1 MQQLITKTVILDKET
16 LKKQLRESFFKHA
29 ANLIKTKI
37 FYELQMS
44 SKDTTTCKTFQETG
58 GAKIA
63 SAYTCLLKIFKT
75 RHSITNHEL
84 ELSFER
90 LEQYLNT
97 TTNVIKEG
105 ILAQFNKD
113 ETETIISNQT
123 PLDIETIQEFQDN
136 FIVPM
141 IWWQKHLHF
150 TSKEEVK
157 KHNTIATTRG
167 NVQQ

>member
-1 MQQLITKTVILDKET
+1 MQDLPGNWWSQNSISVYLPAQDI
-16 LKKQLRESFFKHA
+16 Q
-29 ANLIKTKI
+29 
-37 FYELQMS
+37 
-44 SKDTTTCKTFQETG
+44 G
-58 GAKIA
+58 
-63 SAYTCLLKIFKT
+63 
-75 RHSITNHEL
+75 HSITNHEL

-141 IWWQKHLHF
+141 IW
-150 TSKEEVK
+150 
-157 KHNTIATTRG
+157 
-167 NVQQ
+167 